1 MKASIL
7 KLVWLPCINRINYWS
22 VEMQEKIIVHR
33 ATVKM
38 KPLKAEKEKAGT
50 INATE
55 KHVMPY

>member
-1 MKASIL
+1 M
-7 KLVWLPCINRINYWS
+7 NYWS
-22 VEMQEKIIVHR
+22 VEMQEKRIVHR